1 MASDRPPRPATQSD
15 VAREVG
21 VSRTLVSFAFRGAPG
36 VSDETKQAIFAAA
49 KRLGYRPNAVAADLA
64 RKHRSAVGLYLLD
77 IRNEIYADILS
88 GVRTALSQEP
98 NRLILSV
105 SRSVDGE
112 DRGAVESLIE
122 ARVGIIIAA
131 TLLDPDEA
139 VHEMAA
145 SVPLVSVTR
154 PVAGVDSVYSDDSFG
169 ARAAVEHLLTLG
181 HTRIAHLAGPAH
193 DGHVVRRRSY
203 EQAMRRAGLVPQTLC
218 ADDFT
223 QESGHRAAA
232 RLLGQADRPT
242 AIFCHNDQLA
252 LGTREAAYAMGLSIP
267 RDLSLIGYDNSRTA
281 GLHGIDLTSVDLH
294 AARLGEAAGQV
305 ALERL
310 RNPEA
315 PAADRRFTPRL
326 VVRSSTARPA

>member
-112 DRGAVESLIE
+112 DRGAVES
-122 ARVGIIIAA
+122 
-131 TLLDPDEA
+131 
-139 VHEMAA
+139 
-145 SVPLVSVTR
+145 
-154 PVAGVDSVYSDDSFG
+154 
-169 ARAAVEHLLTLG
+169 
-181 HTRIAHLAGPAH
+181 
-193 DGHVVRRRSY
+193 
-203 EQAMRRAGLVPQTLC
+203 
-218 ADDFT
+218 
-223 QESGHRAAA
+223 
-232 RLLGQADRPT
+232 
-242 AIFCHNDQLA
+242 
-252 LGTREAAYAMGLSIP
+252 
-267 RDLSLIGYDNSRTA
+267 
-281 GLHGIDLTSVDLH
+281 
-294 AARLGEAAGQV
+294 
-305 ALERL
+305 
-310 RNPEA
+310 
-315 PAADRRFTPRL
+315 
-326 VVRSSTARPA
+326 